1 MKNENIRSEDW
12 KKRFY
17 KLYSFNTK
25 SCNYDWWDNYLHR
38 RPYFKSIIRNN
49 LPPERDIKIVD
60 LGCGNGQLVFCLQE
74 MGYKNI
80 TGVDTSKEQIQIA
93 HQQGI
98 SNVHLSTIGKY
109 LISKKNLFDV
119 IIVFDVLEH
128 LHRSEMIKTMLS
140 IETALKPS
148 GLLVL
153 HVPNAWG
160 RFGMAVRYG
169 DLTHENCF
177 TPESISQSLTMCGFD
192 EIKCYEEKPTIHGF
206 ISSIRR
212 ILWEMISLFNRVIS
226 MIECGS
232 SPTAVTRNILVTAKR
247 RER

>member
-1 MKNENIRSEDW
+1 MKNENIRSENW
-12 KKRFY
+12 KYQFY
-17 KLYSFNTK
+17 KSYSSNTK
-25 SCNYDWWDNYLHR
+25 SRNYDWLSNYSCR
-38 RPYFKSIIRNN
+38 RPYFKSILKNN
-49 LPPERDIKIVD
+49 LPLNKDVKIID

-74 MGYKNI
+74 MGYKNVS
-80 TGVDTSKEQIQIA
+80 GVDTSKEQINIA
-93 HQQGI
+93 RQQGI
-98 SNVHLSTIGKY
+98 SNVHLSTIGKH
-109 LISKKNLFDV
+109 LKSKKNIFDV
-119 IIVFDVLEH
+119 IIIFDVLEH
-128 LHRSEMIKTMLS
+128 LHRSELIKTLLL

-148 GLLVL
+148 GLLIL

-177 TPESISQSLTMCGFD
+177 TPESISQSLAMCGFD
-192 EIKCYEEKPTIHGF
+192 EIECYEEKPTIHGF
-206 ISSIRR
+206 ISCVRR

-232 SPTAVTRNILVTAKR
+232 FPTAVTRNILVTAKR